1 MNKFFSELFR
11 KKVYDVEKTQFVR
24 KLGVLDLTG
33 IGIGAIIGAGIFV
46 ITGQV
51 AANYAG
57 PAIVLSFILAGLTVL
72 ISALVYAELSSRY
85 PITGSAYSYTYVS
98 FGEFLAW
105 LVGWNLL
112 LEYGVSVA
120 AVASGWSGY
129 FRSLLEKG
137 LNIHFPDVISGKVPI
152 FFGLHFDLIAFLVVI
167 LVFILLFIG
176 IKESSNVNL
185 FIVFIK
191 LFTLGLFLAVGLFI
205 VGIDFSNLNPFVPPP
220 GENIKG
226 ESAYGWFGVLRAAS
240 IIIFAYLGFD
250 AVSTVAEEAKEP
262 RKTVPLGVLL
272 ALLISTF
279 LYISVSFVLV
289 GIAPYKELNVSDPLA
304 KAMYIHGQNLVG
316 NIIAIGA
323 IITITSVMIT
333 MGLGF
338 TRIAYALARDGL
350 LFSAFSNIHPKFKTP
365 YVSTIVGAILLS
377 ILAGFVPLTELA
389 ELVNIGTLF
398 AYFVVGLAVL
408 YLRIKKEP
416 GGTYRVPI
424 PWILIPINLGLI
436 IFVTSGLPPLTW
448 MRFIIWLVIGILIYA
463 LYGYAYSRKV
473 WK

>member
-1 MNKFFSELFR
+1 MKALLRDIFR
-11 KKVYDVEKTQFVR
+11 KKKYDIEATQFVR

-51 AANYAG
+51 AAHYAG

-72 ISALVYAELSSRY
+72 VSALVYAELSSRY
-85 PITGSAYSYTYVS
+85 PIAGSAYSYTYTS

-129 FRSLLEKG
+129 FRSLLEKN
-137 LNIHFPDVISGKVPI
+137 LNIHFPDIISGKAPI
-152 FFGLHFDLIAFLVVI
+152 FLNLHFDLIAFLVVI
-167 LVFILLFIG
+167 AVFILLFVG

-205 VGIDFSNLNPFVPPP
+205 VGIDLNNLNPFIPEPAK
-220 GENIKG
+220 NFKG
-226 ESAYGWFGVLRAAS
+226 EDAYGWFGVLRAAS

-250 AVSTVAEEAKEP
+250 AISTVAEEAKNP
-262 RKTVPLGVLL
+262 TKTVPVGVLL
-272 ALLISTF
+272 ALFISTF
-279 LYISVSFVLV
+279 LYISVSFTLV
-289 GIAPYKELNVSDPLA
+289 AIAPYKELGVSDPLA
-304 KAMYIHGQNLVG
+304 KAMYMHGQVLVG

-338 TRIAYALARDGL
+338 TRVAYALARDGL
-350 LFSAFSNIHPKFKTP
+350 LFSVFTKVHPKFKTP
-365 YVSTIVGAILLS
+365 YASTIAGAILLS

-389 ELVNIGTLF
+389 ELVNVGTLF

-408 YLRIKKEP
+408 YLRIKNEP
-416 GGTYRVPI
+416 GGTYRVPF
-424 PWILIPINLGLI
+424 PWVLIPLNLALI

-448 MRFIIWLVIGILIYA
+448 IRFFIWVVLGILIYVI
-463 LYGYAYSRKV
+463 YGYHKSRKV
-473 WK
+473 WM

>member
-1 MNKFFSELFR
+1 MGDFLRDIFR
-11 KKVYDVEKTQFVR
+11 RRKYNIESTQFVR

-51 AANYAG
+51 AAHYAG

-72 ISALVYAELSSRY
+72 VSALVYAELSSRY
-85 PITGSAYSYTYVS
+85 PIAGSAYSYTYAS

-129 FRSLLEKG
+129 FRSLLEKN
-137 LNIHFPDVISGKVPI
+137 LNINFPDFISGKAPI
-152 FFGLHFDLIAFLVVI
+152 FLNLHFDLIAFLVVI
-167 LVFILLFIG
+167 AVFVLLFIG

-185 FIVFIK
+185 FIVFVK

-205 VGIDFSNLNPFVPPP
+205 IGIDLNNLNPFIPEA
-220 GENIKG
+220 GKNFKG
-226 ESAYGWFGVLRAAS
+226 EDAYGWFGVLRAAS

-250 AVSTVAEEAKEP
+250 AISTVAEEAKNP
-262 RKTVPLGVLL
+262 TKTVPLGVLL
-272 ALLISTF
+272 ALFISTF
-279 LYISVSFVLV
+279 LYISVSFTLV
-289 GIAPYKELNVSDPLA
+289 AIAPYKDLAVSDPLA
-304 KAMYIHGQNLVG
+304 KAMYMHGQILVG
-316 NIIAIGA
+316 NIISIGA

-338 TRIAYALARDGL
+338 TRVAYALSRDGL
-350 LFSAFSNIHPKFKTP
+350 LFSIFSKVHPKFKTP
-365 YVSTIVGAILLS
+365 YASTIAGAILLS

-389 ELVNIGTLF
+389 ELVNVGTLF
-398 AYFVVGLAVL
+398 AYFVVGLTVL
-408 YLRIKKEP
+408 YLRVKKEP
-416 GGTYRVPI
+416 GGTYRVPA
-424 PWILIPINLGLI
+424 PWILIPLNLGLI
-436 IFVTSGLPPLTW
+436 IFVTSGLPLLTW
-448 MRFIIWLVIGILIYA
+448 IRFFIWLTLGILIYA
-463 LYGYAYSRKV
+463 IYGYHKSRKV
-473 WK
+473 WR

>member
-1 MNKFFSELFR
+1 MKELLRDIFR
-11 KKVYDVEKTQFVR
+11 KKTYDPEKTQFVR

-72 ISALVYAELSSRY
+72 VSALVYAELSSRY
-85 PITGSAYSYTYVS
+85 PITGSAYSYTYTS

-129 FRSLLEKG
+129 FRALLEKSV
-137 LNIHFPDVISGKVPI
+137 NIHFPDIISGKAPI
-152 FFGLHFDLIAFLVVI
+152 FLNLHFDLIAFLVVI
-167 LVFILLFIG
+167 AVFILLFIG
-176 IKESSNVNL
+176 IKESSSVNL

-191 LFTLGLFLAVGLFI
+191 LFTLGLFLAVGLLI
-205 VGIDFSNLNPFVPPP
+205 VGIDLNNLNPFIPEPSK
-220 GENIKG
+220 NFKG
-226 ESAYGWFGVLRAAS
+226 EDAYGWFGILRAAS

-250 AVSTVAEEAKEP
+250 AVSTVAEEAKDP

-272 ALLISTF
+272 SLIISTF
-279 LYISVSFVLV
+279 LYISVSFTLTAIV
-289 GIAPYKELNVSDPLA
+289 PYKELNVSDPLA
-304 KAMYIHGQNLVG
+304 KAMYMHGQILVG

-350 LFSAFSNIHPKFKTP
+350 LFSAFSKVHPKFKTP
-365 YVSTIVGAILLS
+365 YVSTIAGAILLS
-377 ILAGFVPLTELA
+377 ILAGFIPLTELA
-389 ELVNIGTLF
+389 ELVNVGTLF
-398 AYFVVGLAVL
+398 AYFVVGLSVL
-408 YLRIKKEP
+408 YLRIKNEP
-416 GGTYRVPI
+416 GGTYRVPL
-424 PWILIPINLGLI
+424 PWILIPINLALI
-436 IFVTSGLPPLTW
+436 IFITSGLPPLTW
-448 MRFIIWLVIGILIYA
+448 IRFFVWLAIGILIYIF
-463 LYGYAYSRKV
+463 YGYHKSRKV
-473 WK
+473 WN